1 MSTFQIAIVL
11 TGLVS
16 VWVAL
21 CYIDKK
27 FGFNFVA
34 WFNGE
39 CDNPFSS
46 KDGFSFDAK
55 SEIQRANKA
64 VPSQAKDEEIAA
76 LKERIQVLEKIVSEP
91 SYELNQK
98 INSL

>member
-46 KDGFSFDAK
+46 KD
-55 SEIQRANKA
+55 
-64 VPSQAKDEEIAA
+64 EEIAA